1 MGYPCPV
8 TGAKSR
14 LRSVCLHI
22 AIFDY
27 KITRNNPIGS
37 CHLAMLRA
45 LAAEHEFTVFAV
57 EFENPCPEKIQFVR
71 VPSPMRPLA
80 LLFVVYHFMAPFCY
94 LLYRLRGGAKF
105 DFVQALRAIWLS
117 ATSFTRTFAMA
128 CTSST
133 IGGSPEPGACEVGSA
148 GSIIAPR
155 PDGRFYLSP
164 SETGRGS
171 IARPGKGAKSGIPLY
186 REQADCIAESHQ
198 PGAVTNAGRL

>member
-1 MGYPCPV
+1 MLAHRHLRLQNNRA
-8 TGAKSR
+8 TIQSGAVIWRCFAR
-14 LRSVCLHI
+14 LRRSMSLPSSLLSS
-22 AIFDY
+22 
-27 KITRNNPIGS
+27 KIP
-37 CHLAMLRA
+37 
-45 LAAEHEFTVFAV
+45 V
-57 EFENPCPEKIQFVR
+57 PEKIQFVR

-105 DFVQALRAIWLS
+105 DLVQALESNLAFRRHPLLALLPWHVPQAPLEEVRS
-117 ATSFTRTFAMA
+117 QGPARLVPLAR
-128 CTSST
+128 SS
-133 IGGSPEPGACEVGSA
+133 
-148 GSIIAPR
+148 APR
-155 PDGRFYLSP
+155 LDGKFYLSP